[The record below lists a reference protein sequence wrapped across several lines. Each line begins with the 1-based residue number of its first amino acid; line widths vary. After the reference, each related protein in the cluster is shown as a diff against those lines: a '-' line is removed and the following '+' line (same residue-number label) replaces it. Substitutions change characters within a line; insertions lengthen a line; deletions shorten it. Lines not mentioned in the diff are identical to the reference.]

1 MRLQSISKT
10 FTGGSTGPVEVFREL
25 SLEIP
30 DGKITAVLGP
40 SGCGKTTLLNI
51 IAGSVIPD
59 GGTISGLSTDEH
71 ISYLFQEP
79 RLLPWRTI
87 KQNIDLVLRAPFP
100 SQEMRN
106 LRIYEVLQT
115 VGLSSQA
122 NAYPDELSGGM
133 RQRAAVARAFAYPSK
148 TMLMDEP
155 FQSQDLENQL
165 SLIESYRRIWASDKR
180 TTLMVTHDIREALL
194 LAHQVYLFSVRPVM
208 VLDRFS
214 IESPLGSRR
223 LGDDALLELEKRV
236 YLKMSGG
243 R

>member
-1 MRLQSISKT
+1 MKIQGLSKS
-10 FTGGSTGPVEVFREL
+10 FLRGSTGPVEVFHEL
-25 SLEIP
+25 SIEIP

-51 IAGSVIPD
+51 IAGNVQPDSGSV
-59 GGTISGLSTDEH
+59 SGLPADEH

-87 KQNIDLVLRAPFP
+87 RQNIDLVLRAPYP
-100 SQEMRN
+100 SPEMRS
-106 LRIYEVLQT
+106 LRISEVLQT
-115 VGLSSQA
+115 VGLSGSA
-122 NAYPDELSGGM
+122 DAYPDELSGGM

-165 SLIESYRRIWASDKR
+165 SLIDSYRRIWTNDKR

-194 LAHQVYLFSVRPVM
+194 LAHQVYLFSMRPVI
-208 VLDRFS
+208 VLDKFT
-214 IESPLGSRR
+214 IDTPIGARR
-223 LGDDALLELEKRV
+223 LGDDALMALEKRV
-236 YLKMSGG
+236 YLGMSSG